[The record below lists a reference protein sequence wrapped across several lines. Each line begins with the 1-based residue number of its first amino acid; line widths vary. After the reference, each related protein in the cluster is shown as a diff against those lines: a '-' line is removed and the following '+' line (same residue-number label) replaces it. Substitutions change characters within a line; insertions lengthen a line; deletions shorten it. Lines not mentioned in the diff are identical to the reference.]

1 MTAVRGWLCSTKS
14 RTSLLL
20 LTHRSRSAL
29 TFYCL
34 FCIRR
39 CVPGPIV
46 CGQTYK
52 REEETTSVSCIGKE
66 RKRSEGVR
74 RAINDWQM
82 QAWTRM
88 PTRILWGMRRK
99 ETDNPLLIFWIREK
113 STNAPTAH
121 KQAAQTK
128 QTQLAPTACSLQL
141 TSEIERLLAEL
152 KLFNKTRS
160 GKKNKKKTTPV
171 FTLSYFNATEL
182 GLNRILKPIG

>member
-1 MTAVRGWLCSTKS
+1 
-14 RTSLLL
+14 
-20 LTHRSRSAL
+20 
-29 TFYCL
+29 
-34 FCIRR
+34 
-39 CVPGPIV
+39 
-46 CGQTYK
+46 
-52 REEETTSVSCIGKE
+52 
-66 RKRSEGVR
+66 
-74 RAINDWQM
+74 
-82 QAWTRM
+82 M

-160 GKKNKKKTTPV
+160 GKKTKKKTTPV

-182 GLNRILKPIG
+182 GLNQILKPIG